1 LPDLP
6 KNRKVA
12 RAVWDNR
19 DLSPPLA
26 GAAGRSH
33 CQRGARRVIAVG
45 PVRETIMNRR
55 AMVGFNPLLASGCLA
70 LAVIAPGARAADVTY
85 RRLVTP
91 EPQNWLM
98 NHHDFGAHRF
108 SALDAINTGNVKNL
122 RLAFAVALGGTTGNE
137 NLTATPL
144 VDDGFMYVPDAWG
157 VVYKIDVRS
166 GKSGDIVWKMDPGQE
181 KVDRN
186 RGVALWGNLV
196 ISVTSFDGRVIAT
209 DRDTGKVAWERNLRD
224 QPDLT
229 INAAPLALADSII
242 VGASGGDA
250 GVRDW
255 LVSLDAT
262 TGNVNWKTY
271 AVPAPGEPGS
281 ETWKDKN
288 NAWQTGGGAF
298 YVTGSFDPA
307 TNVTYW
313 GAGNPTPKY
322 DSSYRPGDNLFT
334 NSALAI
340 DAATG
345 KIRWYHQYTPND
357 TMDYDETGTHILID
371 GKVDGEDRKLL
382 AHAGRNGFFYSFD
395 RLNGQFLKATQYVP
409 AVTWTKGIDAK
420 TGRPLDYDPGKDL
433 QTYADAV
440 AKILTGAKSSGVC
453 PGVPGGSNFW
463 PAAYSERTGLV
474 YVPEL
479 EGCTNITR
487 DQTRH
492 VRGKFDGGDFGYDGR
507 LKSGMV
513 VVDPATGAVVKRKEM
528 AYANTSG
535 ALATGGGLIVTA
547 LIDGT
552 VIALDDQTL
561 EELWSFNVG
570 TGINAPPMTYAVDG
584 RQYIAIATG
593 LTRNSMGRLAT
604 TPEKRN
610 LGRSATLIFVFT
622 L

>member
-1 LPDLP
+1 MISTS
-6 KNRKVA
+6 KNNGHRPISQHHRDFGAALAHCQHPVRRLIA
-12 RAVWDNR
+12 CGNR
-19 DLSPPLA
+19 EATMNTRSRVPAWTSRTLAA
-26 GAAGRSH
+26 GASCA
-33 CQRGARRVIAVG
+33 A
-45 PVRETIMNRR
+45 
-55 AMVGFNPLLASGCLA
+55 LA
-70 LAVIAPGARAADVTY
+70 LGVSAAPAVEVSY
-85 RRLVTP
+85 QRLVNP

-98 NHHDFGAHRF
+98 NHHDYGSHRF
-108 SALDAINTGNVKNL
+108 SALDGINKANVKDL

-181 KVDRN
+181 KIDRN

-209 DRDTGKVAWERNLRD
+209 DRDTGKMVWERNLRD

-229 INAAPLALADSII
+229 LNAAPLALADSII
-242 VGASGGDA
+242 VGASGGDS

-255 LVSLDAT
+255 VVALDAA
-262 TGNVNWKTY
+262 TGNVRWKTY
-271 AVPAPGEPGS
+271 SVPAPGEPGS

-298 YVTGSFDPA
+298 YVTGSYDPA

-340 DAATG
+340 DAANG
-345 KIRWYHQYTPND
+345 RIKWFHQYTPND
-357 TMDYDETGTHILID
+357 TMDYDETGTHILLD
-371 GKVDGEDRKLL
+371 AKVNGEDRKILS
-382 AHAGRNGFFYSFD
+382 HAGRNGFFYSFD

-409 AVTWTKGIDAK
+409 TVTWTKGIDPK
-420 TGRPLDYDPGKDL
+420 TGKPLDYDAAKDL
-433 QTYADAV
+433 QTYADPV
-440 AKILTGAKSSGVC
+440 AKILTGTKSSGVC

-463 PAAYSERTGLV
+463 SAAYSEKTGLI
-474 YVPEL
+474 YIPEL

-507 LKSGMV
+507 LSSGIV
-513 VVDPATGAVVKRKEM
+513 VVDPSTGEVVRRKAM
-528 AYANTSG
+528 PYANTSG
-535 ALATGGGLIVTA
+535 ALATAGGIIVTA
-547 LIDGT
+547 LLDGT
-552 VIALDDQTL
+552 VIVLDDQTL

-610 LGRSATLIFVFT
+610 LGKSATMIFVFA

>member
-1 LPDLP
+1 M
-6 KNRKVA
+6 NIRT
-12 RAVWDNR
+12 
-19 DLSPPLA
+19 
-26 GAAGRSH
+26 
-33 CQRGARRVIAVG
+33 
-45 PVRETIMNRR
+45 VRL
-55 AMVGFNPLLASGCLA
+55 NPLLATGCVA
-70 LAVIAPGARAADVTY
+70 LAVSASGARAAEVTY
-85 RRLVTP
+85 QRLVRP

-98 NHHDFGAHRF
+98 NHHDFSSHRF
-108 SALDAINTGNVKNL
+108 SALDAINTANVKSL
-122 RLAFAVALGGTTGNE
+122 HLAFAVALGGTTGNE

-181 KVDRN
+181 KMDRN

-209 DRDTGKVAWERNLRD
+209 DRDTGKVVWERNLRD

-229 INAAPLALADSII
+229 LNAAPLALADSIL

-255 LVSLDAT
+255 LVSLDAK
-262 TGNVNWKTY
+262 TGDVNWKTFSI
-271 AVPAPGEPGS
+271 PAPGEPGS

-298 YVTGSFDPA
+298 YVTGSYDPS

-345 KIRWYHQYTPND
+345 KLRWYHQYTPND

-371 GKVDGEDRKLL
+371 RKVDGEDRKLL

-395 RLNGQFLKATQYVP
+395 RLNGQFLKAIQYVP
-409 AVTWTKGIDAK
+409 TVTWTKGIDAK
-420 TGRPLDYDPGKDL
+420 TGRPLDYDPAKDL

-463 PAAYSERTGLV
+463 SAAYSERTGLV

-492 VRGKFDGGDFGYDGR
+492 VRGRFDGGDFGYDGR
-507 LKSGMV
+507 LKSGLVM
-513 VVDPATGAVVKRKEM
+513 VDPATGTVVKRKEM

-535 ALATGGGLIVTA
+535 ALATAGGLIVTA

-552 VIALDDQTL
+552 VVALDDQTL

-610 LGRSATLIFVFT
+610 LGKSATLIFVFA

>member
-1 LPDLP
+1 MDT
-6 KNRKVA
+6 RF
-12 RAVWDNR
+12 RAPAWTR
-19 DLSPPLA
+19 RTLAA
-26 GAAGRSH
+26 GAS
-33 CQRGARRVIAVG
+33 GA
-45 PVRETIMNRR
+45 
-55 AMVGFNPLLASGCLA
+55 A
-70 LAVIAPGARAADVTY
+70 LAIGISAAQSADVTY
-85 RRLVTP
+85 QRLVDP

-98 NHHDFGAHRF
+98 NHHDFAAHRF
-108 SALDAINTGNVKNL
+108 STLDAINTSNVKNL

-166 GKSGDIVWKMDPGQE
+166 GKTGDVVWKMDPGQE
-181 KVDRN
+181 KIDRN
-186 RGVALWGNLV
+186 RGVALWGNFV

-209 DRDTGKVAWERNLRD
+209 DRDTGKMVWERNLHD

-229 INAAPLALADSII
+229 LNAAPLALADSII
-242 VGASGGDA
+242 VGASGGD
-250 GVRDW
+250 GGTRDW
-255 LVSLDAT
+255 VVSLDAK
-262 TGNVNWKTY
+262 TGNVRWKTY
-271 AVPAPGEPGS
+271 SVPAPGEPGS

-298 YVTGSFDPA
+298 YVTGSYDPA

-340 DAATG
+340 DAASG
-345 KIRWYHQYTPND
+345 KIKWFHQYTPND
-357 TMDYDETGTHILID
+357 TMDYDETGTHILLD
-371 GKVDGEDRKLL
+371 AKVNGENRKILT
-382 AHAGRNGFFYSFD
+382 HAGRNGFFYSFD

-409 AVTWTKGIDAK
+409 TVTWTKGIDPK
-420 TGRPLDYDPGKDL
+420 TGKPIDYDAGKDL
-433 QTYADAV
+433 QTYADPV
-440 AKILTGAKSSGVC
+440 ARILTGAKSSGVC

-463 PAAYSERTGLV
+463 SAAYSEKTGLV

-507 LKSGMV
+507 LSSGV
-513 VVDPATGAVVKRKEM
+513 AVVDPSTGEVVSRKAM
-528 AYANTSG
+528 PYANTSG
-535 ALATGGGLIVTA
+535 ALATAGGIIVTA

-552 VIALDDQTL
+552 VIALDDRTL

-584 RQYIAIATG
+584 KQYIAIATG

-610 LGRSATLIFVFT
+610 LGKSATMIFVFA